1 MTQVFIF
8 GASTAYGVGAES
20 GGWGD
25 LLKQSLHAKMYG
37 EGGVGEKYEV
47 YNFAQPGATIEF
59 VLVTAIE
66 QLKFYRRSGNV
77 IAAVLVGGNN
87 IKAENEPDNFVSSIE
102 EYEQIMSQLI
112 EKLKDSVDELIM
124 LDVPPVDEAKTNP
137 KPNPLTGG
145 KSYFQNDRIILF
157 NHALMKLCDKYGVHH
172 IDLTVDPKE
181 WAAKHLSVDGLHPNQ
196 AGYRYIFEQLS
207 PEVEKLLHND

>member
-37 EGGVGEKYEV
+37 KDGIGEKYEV
-47 YNFAQPGATIEF
+47 YNFGYPGATIEF
-59 VLVTAIE
+59 VSVSAIE
-66 QLKFYRRSGNV
+66 QLKLYRRSGKV
-77 IAAVLVGGNN
+77 VAVVQVGGNN

-102 EYEQIMSQLI
+102 EYEQIMSRLI
-112 EKLKDSVDELIM
+112 EKLKDNVDELIL
-124 LDVPPVDEAKTNP
+124 LDIPPVDEAKTNP

-157 NHALMKLCDKYGVHH
+157 NHALMKLCDKYGVRH

-181 WAAKHLSVDGLHPNQ
+181 WVEKYVSVDGLHPGQ
-196 AGYRYIFEQLS
+196 AGYQYLFEKLS
-207 PEVEKLLHND
+207 PEVEKLLDS